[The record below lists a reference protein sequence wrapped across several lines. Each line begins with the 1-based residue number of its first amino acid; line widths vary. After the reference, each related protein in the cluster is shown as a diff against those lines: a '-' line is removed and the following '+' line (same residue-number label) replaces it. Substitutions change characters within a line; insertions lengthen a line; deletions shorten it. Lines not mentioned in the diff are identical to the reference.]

1 METPPRTTWLA
12 RNWKWFVPAGCL
24 SLLLVFGVFVAA
36 VLTIV
41 FGSMKSSD
49 AYRLAMDRARASG
62 AVVEALGTPVEEGFF
77 VSGNVS
83 VSGPSGSAELAI
95 PVRGPRGKGT
105 VYVEARKSAGEWT
118 FTRLVFEANETK
130 QRLDLL
136 DDEP

>member
-24 SLLLVFGVFVAA
+24 SLLLAFGIFLAA
-36 VLTIV
+36 VLTV
-41 FGSMKSSD
+41 VSGSMKSSD

-62 AVVEALGTPVEEGFF
+62 AVAGALGTPFEEGFF

-83 VSGPSGSAELAI
+83 VSGPSGSAALAI

-105 VYVEARKSAGEWT
+105 VYVEAKRSAGEWT
-118 FTRLVFEANETK
+118 FTRLVFEADETK
-130 QRLDLL
+130 QRFDLL
-136 DDEP
+136 EGEP